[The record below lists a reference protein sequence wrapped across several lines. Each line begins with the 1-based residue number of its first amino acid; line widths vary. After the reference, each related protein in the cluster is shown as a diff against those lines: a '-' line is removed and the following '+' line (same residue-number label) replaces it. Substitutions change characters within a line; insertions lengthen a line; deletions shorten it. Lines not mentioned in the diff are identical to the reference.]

1 MGLRVAAL
9 CDVHG
14 NLPALAAVLAEVERE
29 SIDVVVFGGDV
40 ISGPWPHETL
50 ELVRSRGDAAV
61 FVRGNTERLV
71 LESPAEHHRWV
82 RERLSGEERDLI
94 GSWPLTAS
102 LDVDGLG
109 PVLFCHASPR
119 DDEEMLSP
127 ESDPARW
134 DTALA
139 DVDEQVVVCGHTHLQ
154 YDVIV
159 GGRRVVNPG
168 AVGAPT
174 VRAAAWWV
182 VLGPDVEARRTDYD
196 VAEMVDAARALG
208 YPDRGHAEKLLD
220 PPSRAEALRGL
231 GASGA

>member
-1 MGLRVAAL
+1 VGLRVAVL

-14 NLPALAAVLAEVERE
+14 NLPALEAVLAEVERE
-29 SIDVVVFGGDV
+29 GVDGVVFGGDV
-40 ISGPWPHETL
+40 VSGPWPHETL
-50 ELVRSRGDAAV
+50 ELVRSLGDAAL

-82 RERLSGEERDLI
+82 RERLSGEELDVI

-109 PVLFCHASPR
+109 PVLVCHATPR

-134 DTALA
+134 AAALA
-139 DVDEQVVVCGHTHLQ
+139 EVDEPVVVLGHTHLQ
-154 YDVIV
+154 YDGVFA
-159 GGRRVVNPG
+159 GRRVVNPG

-174 VRAAAWWV
+174 VRAGAWWAL
-182 VLGPDVEARRTDYD
+182 LGPDVDGRMAEYD
-196 VAEMVDAARALG
+196 VTAMVDAARACG
-208 YPDRGHAEKLLD
+208 YPDRGHSEKLLE
-220 PPSRAEALRGL
+220 PPSRNEALREL
-231 GASGA
+231 AKSGA